1 MIATPASVFAVDP
14 PVTVSVVSLKFEPN
28 NAEIRAPAG
37 VVSSEIDVNV
47 AVSVLATGASFNDVT
62 VWLSTTLAEL
72 YGVVKPVAAT
82 LIVAAVLTVVEE
94 SMSVTVKVGAD
105 PFQ

>member
-1 MIATPASVFAVDP
+1 MIATPANEFAVDP
-14 PVTVSVVSLKFEPN
+14 LVTVSVVSLKLELNRFV
-28 NAEIRAPAG
+28 IVSPAG
-37 VVSSEIDVNV
+37 VASSEIDANV
-47 AVSVLATGASFNDVT
+47 AVSGLATGASFNDVT